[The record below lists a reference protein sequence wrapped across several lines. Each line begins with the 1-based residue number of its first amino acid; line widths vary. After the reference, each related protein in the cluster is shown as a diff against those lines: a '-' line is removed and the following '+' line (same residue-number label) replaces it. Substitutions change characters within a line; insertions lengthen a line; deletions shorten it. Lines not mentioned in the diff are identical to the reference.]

1 MKKPIPSHLDLDF
14 DTELTSNPHLSLPWT
29 DPYTT
34 VNETYHR
41 LLPSRIDRVIDT
53 IETGEKYEI
62 CL

>member
-1 MKKPIPSHLDLDF
+1 MRKPIPDHLDLDF
-14 DTELTSNPHLSLPWT
+14 DTELTSSSPYPLPWP

-34 VNETYHR
+34 VNESYHR
-41 LLPSRIDRVIDT
+41 LLPSRIDRVIDV